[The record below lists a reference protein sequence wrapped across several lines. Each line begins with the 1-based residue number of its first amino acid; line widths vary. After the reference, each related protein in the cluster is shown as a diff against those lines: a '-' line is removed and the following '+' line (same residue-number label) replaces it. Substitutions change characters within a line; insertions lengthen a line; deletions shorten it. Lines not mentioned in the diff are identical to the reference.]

1 MSPFLANFSFC
12 FCPLSICERVHSL
25 AAKIFCV
32 CENAALPFSK
42 WKTEF
47 SLPFFYLF
55 CLFLHL
61 LAERT
66 SPPLRACTF
75 YAEYDVAPF
84 APFAHILYFSWARQK
99 NVSIRFAY
107 RSTFFCRCQHLCR
120 KVPHGRARWSASAR
134 PWYALFGSA
143 FPAFDSSRK
152 SALVWLSGS
161 KVSYCRFPFFCRALS
176 AVGIFFV
183 SLFRFPVK

>member
-32 CENAALPFSK
+32 CKNVRPSLIQTKNGSSPLPF
-42 WKTEF
+42 
-47 SLPFFYLF
+47 LPVFLFFLGLGKKMFLF
-55 CLFLHL
+55 VFPIIAHFF
-61 LAERT
+61 AAVNT
-66 SPPLRACTF
+66 
-75 YAEYDVAPF
+75 YAEKLSTGGRRRISEP
-84 APFAHILYFSWARQK
+84 AR
-99 NVSIRFAY
+99 
-107 RSTFFCRCQHLCR
+107 
-120 KVPHGRARWSASAR
+120 GE
-134 PWYALFGSA
+134 LFGSA

-161 KVSYCRFPFFCRALS
+161 KVSYCRFPFFCCALS

-183 SLFRFPVK
+183 SLFRFPVKLRREKACSLMQ